1 MAETRFFEK
10 GLSTVVKKDAQRIS
24 WSTCEQAVYLSVALN
39 SSTYPHDTDCSYTI
53 IAPASGRTM
62 STVSIH
68 WSSRR
73 GADNECVSPSWGIQ
87 AHPPLEVV
95 FRGEAQDD
103 VSKTFDIIRG
113 SLSLLRSSLVLSDS
127 DKRLYS
133 EEDLQDP
140 KLATGFAEIQAL
152 KLATDVHPNVPTSV
166 VRDIAWRDT
175 ALDESRFEPLKTAGI
190 IITPEVRR
198 SRIGY
203 RLRSRSKAAWWRT
216 PLTELETRKA
226 TEELV
231 AAQGLHPLLSWRLE
245 TWDGYEAALSILN
258 SAGFN
263 AEKADIYTEL
273 EKFVSE
279 AIEAFQMRSLE
290 SRASALQLEYE
301 RPDPSSRFAFSPPG
315 QAPLNPLSRARAW
328 TDPAVH
334 QNNFP
339 TGHVFSSEC
348 AVVEHHGSN
357 DLGHTVVLALLM

>member
-1 MAETRFFEK
+1 M
-10 GLSTVVKKDAQRIS
+10 VKKDAHRVS
-24 WSTCEQAVYLSVALN
+24 WSTCEQAVYLFVDPN
-39 SSTYPHDTDCSYTI
+39 SSTNPHDTDCSYTV
-53 IAPASGRTM
+53 IAPASGHIM

-73 GADNECVSPSWGIQ
+73 GEDNERISPSWRIE

-113 SLSLLRSSLVLSDS
+113 SLSRLRSSLVLSDS
-127 DKRLYS
+127 DKVLYS
-133 EEDLQDP
+133 EEGLQDSR
-140 KLATGFAEIQAL
+140 LAAGFAAIQAL
-152 KLATDVHPNVPTSV
+152 KLATNIHPIVPTSV
-166 VRDIAWRDT
+166 VRDT
-175 ALDESRFEPLKTAGI
+175 ARDESRFEPLEAAGI

-226 TEELV
+226 AEELV

-245 TWDGYEAALSILN
+245 SWDGYEAALSILN
-258 SAGFN
+258 SAGLS

-290 SRASALQLEYE
+290 SPASALQLEYE

-357 DLGHTVVLALLM
+357 DLGHTVVRALLM